1 MGAAYRPRQCPANS
15 LIHALRSNPVCT
27 LRMYPYV
34 PRLCQAYSHICALRS
49 YSDYA
54 LRKDRA
60 CALRTVPASAL
71 CTVLYT
77 ACV

>member
-1 MGAAYRPRQCPANS
+1 MYDIFAYK
-15 LIHALRSNPVCT
+15 
-27 LRMYPYV
+27 
-34 PRLCQAYSHICALRS
+34 PRLCQAYSRICALRS
-49 YSDYA
+49 YSACA

-71 CTVLYT
+71 RTVLYM